1 MTDYVLAFII
11 PALFGVIALIVLIL
25 TGHKS
30 YADKKAVIASAL
42 IQAAGY
48 ETATLLVRIFANLY
62 LWQGNVIPLYAL
74 ISVSFLTTAAVT
86 LSVISKNKKTIRLL
100 KIAGYSAFVF
110 LMAECLIFN
119 LKSFS
124 SDKEHL
130 IGRNIPL
137 SGIASLEDDM
147 KDRFIISGNE
157 IVIFG
162 NTYLGYNGLPGNV
175 RYVSIYQQRQQTPD
189 NRPFTI
195 TVDIKD
201 SSMSDSYMTVGAK
214 RAFGYTGR
222 TDFAVKP
229 AETGFNLGINIDPA
243 KNEDFAYDTETIEAG
258 NNTAPLVITSVDL
271 WNSAPYDFMFVRVIL
286 LWLITV
292 IAAAIVLLEL
302 YKIRYDRKNSYHRI
316 VIELVI
322 FATVAASFTV
332 RGSDMNIVDYPLTEP
347 VN

>member
-162 NTYLGYNGLPGNV
+162 NTYLG
-175 RYVSIYQQRQQTPD
+175 
-189 NRPFTI
+189 
-195 TVDIKD
+195 
-201 SSMSDSYMTVGAK
+201 
-214 RAFGYTGR
+214 
-222 TDFAVKP
+222 
-229 AETGFNLGINIDPA
+229 
-243 KNEDFAYDTETIEAG
+243 
-258 NNTAPLVITSVDL
+258 
-271 WNSAPYDFMFVRVIL
+271 
-286 LWLITV
+286 
-292 IAAAIVLLEL
+292 
-302 YKIRYDRKNSYHRI
+302 
-316 VIELVI
+316 
-322 FATVAASFTV
+322 
-332 RGSDMNIVDYPLTEP
+332 
-347 VN
+347 